1 MLSCCLKRELSFKAA
16 RVRSEMLYM
25 CINSFITTDFNSKT
39 FTIIY
44 SLLKLCLLLHLPF
57 WIFVV
62 IHYEIVFLEKDT
74 CGLWPEKVS
83 SKVVPLLTHHE
94 VRDGRKDEDGEDA
107 VWNEVSKHFRQ
118 EVDRGAVETA
128 RVLMAEDERNMC

>member
-1 MLSCCLKRELSFKAA
+1 M
-16 RVRSEMLYM
+16 
-25 CINSFITTDFNSKT
+25 
-39 FTIIY
+39 
-44 SLLKLCLLLHLPF
+44 
-57 WIFVV
+57 
-62 IHYEIVFLEKDT
+62 EKDT